1 MPSSG
6 QGGGADGLSAE
17 CRDIL
22 GEQAG
27 AYARLALANIAKE
40 FPSLLVRM
48 MNSPGDFPNRPADRT
63 PVFYGSLDWH
73 SCVEMHWLL
82 VRLLRLAG
90 PAVPAD
96 EIMAALDAQFTA
108 GKLAAEARF
117 VASDDGRFERPYGW
131 AWALALVH
139 EIASLDDAGARRWLA
154 AITPLADAL
163 TKGFLDWLPK
173 ATYPVRS
180 GVHPNSAFSFSVAL
194 PFAARQAQQGRP
206 ELAAAIEASALG
218 WFEDDADYPGQYEP
232 SGHDFLSPALT
243 EAELMSRLLAQPEF
257 AAWLAQFLPGV
268 RLAAHR
274 GEPARRRPKDR
285 ASAGRG
291 PYASGCGAA
300 ARDRRRLHGGA
311 LAGRLRGAGTELTWC
326 QPGTGIRAAKASTL
340 CCQPSSSGPL
350 SPVTNT
356 LSSATSTSPLPC
368 RTSFMIGR
376 TRCPVAI
383 NSSSVGT
390 RPVFLSGRGAASV
403 VKMAYLVPA
412 GSTTFFRNWRIP
424 RMGLPKRPGELNRYK
439 SAAGKSSGLASR
451 M

>member
-206 ELAAAIEASALG
+206 ELAAAIVASARG

-257 AAWLAQFLPGV
+257 AAWLAQFLPGI
-268 RLAAHR
+268 AD
-274 GEPARRRPKDR
+274 GEPAELFTPAVVSDASDGGIAHLHGLNASRAYCWRRIAESLPDGDLRTEP
-285 ASAGRG
+285 AL
-291 PYASGCGAA
+291 AA
-300 ARDRRRLHGGA
+300 ARTHLAAA
-311 LAGRLRGAGTELTWC
+311 LPHVIGDDYMVEHWL
-326 QPGTGIRAAKASTL
+326 AAYAVL
-340 CCQPSSSGPL
+340 AL
-350 SPVTNT
+350 S
-356 LSSATSTSPLPC
+356 
-368 RTSFMIGR
+368 
-376 TRCPVAI
+376 
-383 NSSSVGT
+383 
-390 RPVFLSGRGAASV
+390 
-403 VKMAYLVPA
+403 
-412 GSTTFFRNWRIP
+412 
-424 RMGLPKRPGELNRYK
+424 
-439 SAAGKSSGLASR
+439 
-451 M
+451 